1 MPNSFT
7 PNGDGFND
15 FFVIQGLEAFPNT
28 KLTIFNRWGSEVYS
42 VSSYTNN
49 WDASDAPDGTYFY
62 ILELF
67 NGEKINGDVTIIRK

>member
-49 WDASDAPDGTYFY
+49 WDASDAHDGTYFY